1 MFCGTIPNS
10 CWGPKLEAG
19 SSGRKIEEAIGER
32 THMNLAGKS
41 RVILRGTRDH
51 GIVAA
56 VRECMEFCEWRRW
69 VPRGGTVVLK
79 PNLCTAVPE
88 QIESSNTKLEV
99 TAAVCEVLR
108 EQTNRISVVEAD
120 HIRQTTEDVYA
131 ATGYTE
137 LEKKYGVSLI
147 NLSKSPTI
155 NCKCEPIG
163 NVVLP
168 RLLLECDAFI
178 SIPVLK
184 THALTYFTGV
194 LKNQWGCVPVAL
206 DRIQHHGAIHEMLS
220 SLHRLFH
227 PQFSVVDATVCMEGR
242 GPVAGKARRLD
253 VILASQDGVALDATC
268 MRLIGLDPSLSR
280 HVLLAAKQ
288 GLGRLETQDIEVD
301 GDWVKHATQFEPPPK
316 DRLNTLMFKFSKYR
330 WFTKYILGNDVV
342 YYPVRSMVKLLRR
355 VGLVSG

>member
-1 MFCGTIPNS
+1 VNQA
-10 CWGPKLEAG
+10 E
-19 SSGRKIEEAIGER
+19 
-32 THMNLAGKS
+32 KS
-41 RVILRGTRDH
+41 RVILRGTREK
-51 GIVAA
+51 GLAAA
-56 VRECMEFCEWRRW
+56 VRDCMEFCEWRRW

-79 PNLCTAVPE
+79 PNLCTAVPD

-99 TAAVCEVLR
+99 TAAVCEILL
-108 EQTNRISVVEAD
+108 EQTKRISVVEAD
-120 HIRQTTEDVYA
+120 HIRQTTEHVYE

-137 LEKKYGVSLI
+137 LAIKYGISLV
-147 NLSKSPTI
+147 NLSKMPTV

-163 NVVLP
+163 DVTLP
-168 RLLLECDAFI
+168 RILLECDTFI

-194 LKNQWGCVPVAL
+194 LKNQWGCVPIAL

-253 VILASQDGVALDATC
+253 AILASQDGVALDATC
-268 MRLIGLDPSLSR
+268 MRLVGLDPRLSR
-280 HVLLAAKQ
+280 HVVYAATER
-288 GLGRLETQDIEVD
+288 LGKIDAEDIVVNGE
-301 GDWVKHATQFEPPPK
+301 WSKYATQFEPPPK

-330 WFTKYILGNDVV
+330 WFTNYILGNDMV
-342 YYPVRSMVKLLRR
+342 YYPVRAAVKFLRR
-355 VGLVSG
+355 VGVVSG

>member
-1 MFCGTIPNS
+1 MSEIHQT
-10 CWGPKLEAG
+10 
-19 SSGRKIEEAIGER
+19 GRAD
-32 THMNLAGKS
+32 KS
-41 RVILRGTRDH
+41 RVILRGTRH
-51 GIVAA
+51 NSVAAA
-56 VRECMEFCEWRRW
+56 VRECMEFCEWRRF

-99 TAAVCEVLR
+99 TAAVCEVLL

-120 HIRQTTEDVYA
+120 HIRQTTEDVYE
-131 ATGYTE
+131 ATGYFE
-137 LEKKYGVSLI
+137 LTKKYGVSLL
-147 NLSKSPTI
+147 NLSKMPTM
-155 NCKCEPIG
+155 NTKCEPIG
-163 NVVLP
+163 EVALP
-168 RLLLECDAFI
+168 RILFECDAFI

-194 LKNQWGCVPVAL
+194 LKNQWGCVPIAL
-206 DRIQHHGAIHEMLS
+206 NRIQHHGAIHELLS

-253 VILASQDGVALDATC
+253 AILASWDAVALDATC
-268 MRLIGLDPSLSR
+268 MRLVGMDPNLSR
-280 HVLLAAKQ
+280 HVVYAAKQ
-288 GLGRLETQDIEVD
+288 GLGHMEASAIEID
-301 GDWVKHATQFEPPPK
+301 GDWGEFVTQFEPPPK

-342 YYPVRSMVKLLRR
+342 YYPVRAAVKLLRR

>member
-1 MFCGTIPNS
+1 MDQPAPMS
-10 CWGPKLEAG
+10 QRE
-19 SSGRKIEEAIGER
+19 
-32 THMNLAGKS
+32 KS
-41 RVILRGTRDH
+41 RVVLRGTKEK
-51 GIVAA
+51 GIASA

-88 QIESSNTKLEV
+88 QIESSNTKLAV
-99 TAAVCEVLR
+99 TTAVCEVLR

-120 HIRQTTEDVYA
+120 HIRQKTEQVYE
-131 ATGYTE
+131 ATGYAD
-137 LEKKYGVSLI
+137 LEKKYGVSLL
-147 NLSKSPTI
+147 NLSKMATV

-163 NVVLP
+163 EVALP
-168 RLLLECDAFI
+168 RLLMECDAFI

-194 LKNQWGCVPVAL
+194 LKNQWGCVPGAM
-206 DRIQHHGAIHEMLS
+206 DRIQHHDAIHEMLS

-227 PQFSVVDATVCMEGR
+227 PQFSIMDATVCMEGR

-253 VILASQDGVALDATC
+253 VILASQDGLALDATA
-268 MRLIGLDPSLSR
+268 MRLVGLEPNLSR
-280 HVLLAAKQ
+280 HIVFAAKQ
-288 GLGRLETQDIEVD
+288 GLGRIEAQAIDVD
-301 GDWVKHATQFEPPPK
+301 GDWEKHMTQFEPPPK

-330 WFTKYILGNDVV
+330 WFTTYILGNDVV

>member
-1 MFCGTIPNS
+1 
-10 CWGPKLEAG
+10 
-19 SSGRKIEEAIGER
+19 
-32 THMNLAGKS
+32 MNQREKS
-41 RVILRGTRDH
+41 RVALRGTKDK
-51 GIVAA
+51 GIAAA
-56 VRECMEFCEWRRW
+56 VRDCMEFCEWRRW

-88 QIESSNTKLEV
+88 QIESSNTKLAV
-99 TAAVCEVLR
+99 TAAVCEVLL
-108 EQTNRISVVEAD
+108 EQTNKISVVEAD
-120 HIRQTTEDVYA
+120 HIRQTTELVYE
-131 ATGYTE
+131 ATGCTV
-137 LEKKYGVSLI
+137 LEKKYGVSLL
-147 NLSKSPTI
+147 NLSKMPMV

-163 NVVLP
+163 EVALP
-168 RLLLECDAFI
+168 RILLECDAFI
-178 SIPVLK
+178 SVPVLK

-194 LKNQWGCVPVAL
+194 LKNQWGCVPIAL

-268 MRLIGLDPSLSR
+268 MRLVGLDPNLSK
-280 HVLLAAKQ
+280 HVVFAAKQ
-288 GLGRLETQDIEVD
+288 GLGQIESEKIEVN
-301 GDWVKHATQFEPPPK
+301 GDWQKYATQFEPPPK

-342 YYPVRSMVKLLRR
+342 YYPVRAAVKLLRR
-355 VGLVSG
+355 AGLVSG

>member
-1 MFCGTIPNS
+1 MTD
-10 CWGPKLEAG
+10 
-19 SSGRKIEEAIGER
+19 
-32 THMNLAGKS
+32 TQKS
-41 RVILRGTRDH
+41 RVILRGTKDR
-51 GIVAA
+51 GVAAA
-56 VRECMEFCEWRRW
+56 VRECMELCEWRRW

-79 PNLCTAVPE
+79 PNLCTAIPE

-99 TAAVCEVLR
+99 TAAVCEVLQ
-108 EQTNRISVVEAD
+108 EHTNRISVVEAD
-120 HIRQTTEDVYA
+120 HIRQTTEQVYA

-137 LEKKYGVSLI
+137 LEKKYGVSLL
-147 NLSKSPTI
+147 NLSKMPTV

-163 NVVLP
+163 EVALP
-168 RLLLECDAFI
+168 RILLECDTFI

-206 DRIQHHGAIHEMLS
+206 DRIQHHGAIHEMLA

-242 GPVAGKARRLD
+242 GPVAGKAHRLD
-253 VILASQDGVALDATC
+253 AILASLDGVALDATC
-268 MRLIGLDPSLSR
+268 MRLVGLDPGLSR
-280 HVLLAAKQ
+280 HVVYAAKQ
-288 GLGRLETQDIEVD
+288 GLGHLDAKDIEVD
-301 GDWVKHATQFEPPPK
+301 GDWKRFATQFEPPPK

-342 YYPVRSMVKLLRR
+342 YYPVRATVKFLRR
-355 VGLVSG
+355 VGIVSG

>member
-1 MFCGTIPNS
+1 MNQ
-10 CWGPKLEAG
+10 
-19 SSGRKIEEAIGER
+19 SG
-32 THMNLAGKS
+32 MS
-41 RVILRGTRDH
+41 RVILRGTRNR
-51 GIVAA
+51 GITVA

-88 QIESSNTKLEV
+88 QIESSNTKLAV
-99 TAAVCEVLR
+99 TAAVCEVLL
-108 EQTNRISVVEAD
+108 EQTNKISVVEAD
-120 HIRQTTEDVYA
+120 HIRQTTELVYE

-137 LEKKYGVSLI
+137 LARKYGVSLL
-147 NLSKSPTI
+147 NLSKMPTV

-163 NVVLP
+163 EFALP
-168 RLLLECDAFI
+168 RMLLECDAFI

-194 LKNQWGCVPVAL
+194 LKNQWGCVPIAL

-268 MRLIGLDPSLSR
+268 MRLVGLDPSLSR
-280 HVLLAAKQ
+280 HVVFAAKQ
-288 GLGRLETQDIEVD
+288 GLGQIESKKIEVD
-301 GDWVKHATQFEPPPK
+301 GDWQKYATQFEPPPK

-342 YYPVRSMVKLLRR
+342 YYPVRAAVKLLRR
-355 VGLVSG
+355 AGIVSG